1 MTELS
6 IHEFKWPP
14 NLSQSQQRCQQS
26 IFSTHL
32 CTLLS
37 VMHLQRIIVDNKF
50 AHDFI
55 DTVLLSIYSHVIELV
70 LLSLNTR
77 SYHSDLLTM
86 TTDCTTQRIKEHL
99 LHTR

>member
-14 NLSQSQQRCQQS
+14 NLSQSQQS

-37 VMHLQRIIVDNKF
+37 VMHLQRIIVDNKL
-50 AHDFI
+50 ARDFI

-70 LLSLNTR
+70 SIAIWWLLAPPTNW
-77 SYHSDLLTM
+77 
-86 TTDCTTQRIKEHL
+86 CQ
-99 LHTR
+99 

>member
-1 MTELS
+1 MTEMS

-14 NLSQSQQRCQQS
+14 NLSQSQQRGQQS

-37 VMHLQRIIVDNKF
+37 VMHLQRIIIDNKL

-55 DTVLLSIYSHVIELV
+55 NTVLLSIFSHVIELV
-70 LLSLNTR
+70 SIAIWWLLAPPTNW
-77 SYHSDLLTM
+77 
-86 TTDCTTQRIKEHL
+86 CQ
-99 LHTR
+99 